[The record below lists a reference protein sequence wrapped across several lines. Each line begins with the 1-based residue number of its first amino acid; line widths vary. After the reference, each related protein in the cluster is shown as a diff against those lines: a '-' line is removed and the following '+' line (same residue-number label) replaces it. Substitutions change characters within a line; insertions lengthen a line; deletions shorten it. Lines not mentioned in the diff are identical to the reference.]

1 MRKSVALISA
11 ILLIVSVASAQSA
24 QAAKAGLLSAAEVK
38 KVLPSDFFFSG
49 QVAPVQAR
57 NSAGI
62 RFADK
67 KLFLIA
73 MVDTAGYSSNIAEK
87 YQGMLITEAAVS
99 IGGSNLPAGVYGFGT
114 SPDGKFNVM
123 NMAGEQVL
131 TVATET
137 DSAIAHP
144 VPLTMSEDGGKYRLY
159 LGRKHVTISR

>member
-1 MRKSVALISA
+1 MRKAAALIA
-11 ILLIVSVASAQSA
+11 VLLITYFVSAQSA
-24 QAAKAGLLSAAEVK
+24 PVKAGLLSAAEVK
-38 KVLPSDFFFSG
+38 KVLPSDFYFSG

-73 MVDTAGYSSNIAEK
+73 MVDTSGYSSNVAEK
-87 YQGMLITEAAVS
+87 YQGMLITEAAVN
-99 IGGSNLPAGVYGFGT
+99 IAGSNLPAGVYGFGT

-123 NMAGEQVL
+123 NMGGDQVA

-137 DSAIAHP
+137 DNAVAHP
-144 VPLTMSEDGGKYRLY
+144 VPLTMKEDGGKYRLY
-159 LGRKHVTISR
+159 LGRKYVTISR

>member
-73 MVDTAGYSSNIAEK
+73 MVDTSGYSSNVAEK
-87 YQGMLITEAAVS
+87 YQGMLITESAVS
-99 IGGSNLPAGVYGFGT
+99 VGGSKLPAGVYGFGT
-114 SPDGKFNVM
+114 SADGKFNVM

-137 DSAIAHP
+137 DSAVAHP

>member
-1 MRKSVALISA
+1 MRKRVALISA

-24 QAAKAGLLSAAEVK
+24 QAGKAGLLSAVEVK

-73 MVDTAGYSSNIAEK
+73 MVDTSGYSSNIAEK

-114 SPDGKFNVM
+114 SPNGKFNVM

-137 DSAIAHP
+137 DSAVTHP
-144 VPLTMSEDGGKYRLY
+144 VPLTMKEDSGKYRLY
-159 LGRKHVTISR
+159 LGRKHVTISH

>member
-1 MRKSVALISA
+1 MRKSVALA
-11 ILLIVSVASAQSA
+11 ILVLFIISVGPVQSE
-24 QAAKAGLLSAAEVK
+24 AAKAGLLSAAEVK

-73 MVDTAGYSSNIAEK
+73 MVDTSGYSSNIAEK

-131 TVATET
+131 TVATAT
-137 DSAIAHP
+137 DSAVAHP
-144 VPLTMSEDGGKYRLY
+144 VPLTMKEDSGKYRLY
-159 LGRKHVTISR
+159 LGRKHVTISH

>member
-24 QAAKAGLLSAAEVK
+24 QAGKAGLLSALEVK

-73 MVDTAGYSSNIAEK
+73 MVDTSGYSSNIAEK

-99 IGGSNLPAGVYGFGT
+99 IGDSNLPAGVYGFGT

-137 DSAIAHP
+137 DSAVAHP
-144 VPLTMSEDGGKYRLY
+144 VPLTMKEDSGKYRLY
-159 LGRKHVTISR
+159 LGRKHVTISH

>member
-1 MRKSVALISA
+1 MRKRVALITA

-24 QAAKAGLLSAAEVK
+24 QAAKAGLLSAVEVK

-62 RFADK
+62 RFTDK
-67 KLFLIA
+67 KLLLIA
-73 MVDTAGYSSNIAEK
+73 MVDTSGYSSNVAEK
-87 YQGMLITEAAVS
+87 YQGMLITEAVVS

-123 NMAGEQVL
+123 NMAWEQVL

-137 DSAIAHP
+137 DSAVAHP

>member
-24 QAAKAGLLSAAEVK
+24 QAGKAGLLSAVDVK

-73 MVDTAGYSSNIAEK
+73 MVDTSGYSSNIAEK

-137 DSAIAHP
+137 DRAVAHP
-144 VPLTMSEDGGKYRLY
+144 VPLTMKEDSGKYRLY
-159 LGRKHVTISR
+159 LGRKHVTISH

>member
-1 MRKSVALISA
+1 MHKSVALISA

-24 QAAKAGLLSAAEVK
+24 QAAKTGLLSAAEVK

-73 MVDTAGYSSNIAEK
+73 MVDTSGYSSNIAEK

-137 DSAIAHP
+137 DSAVAHP
-144 VPLTMSEDGGKYRLY
+144 VPLTMKEDSGKYRLY
-159 LGRKHVTISR
+159 LGRKHVTISH

>member
-1 MRKSVALISA
+1 MRKAAALIA
-11 ILLIVSVASAQSA
+11 VLLITYFVSAQGA
-24 QAAKAGLLSAAEVK
+24 PVKAGLLSAAEVK

-73 MVDTAGYSSNIAEK
+73 MVDTSGYSSNVAEK
-87 YQGMLITEAAVS
+87 YQGMLITEAGAS
-99 IGGSNLPAGVYGFGT
+99 IDGSNLPAGVYGFGT

-123 NMAGEQVL
+123 NMGGDQVA

-137 DSAIAHP
+137 DNAVAHP
-144 VPLTMSEDGGKYRLY
+144 VPLTMKEDGGKYRLY
-159 LGRKHVTISR
+159 LGRKYVTISR

>member
-1 MRKSVALISA
+1 MGGLMRKAAALIA
-11 ILLIVSVASAQSA
+11 VLLITYCVSAQGA
-24 QAAKAGLLSAAEVK
+24 PAKAGLLSAAEVK

-73 MVDTAGYSSNIAEK
+73 MVDTSGYSSNVAEK

-99 IGGSNLPAGVYGFGT
+99 IGGSDLPAGVYGFGT

-137 DSAIAHP
+137 AARSLI
-144 VPLTMSEDGGKYRLY
+144 RC
-159 LGRKHVTISR
+159 R

>member
-1 MRKSVALISA
+1 MRKSVVLISA

-24 QAAKAGLLSAAEVK
+24 PAGKAGLLSAAEVK

-73 MVDTAGYSSNIAEK
+73 MVDTSGYSSNIAEK

-99 IGGSNLPAGVYGFGT
+99 IGGSTLPAGVYGFGT
-114 SPDGKFNVM
+114 SPNGKFNVM

-137 DSAIAHP
+137 AARSLI
-144 VPLTMSEDGGKYRLY
+144 RC
-159 LGRKHVTISR
+159 R

>member
-1 MRKSVALISA
+1 MRKAAALIA
-11 ILLIVSVASAQSA
+11 VLLITYFVSAQSA
-24 QAAKAGLLSAAEVK
+24 PAKAGLLSAAEVK

-73 MVDTAGYSSNIAEK
+73 MVDTSGYSSNIAEK
-87 YQGMLITEAAVS
+87 YQGMLITEVAVS

-137 DSAIAHP
+137 DSAVAHP

-159 LGRKHVTISR
+159 LGRKHVTISH

>member
-11 ILLIVSVASAQSA
+11 ILLIVSAASAQSA
-24 QAAKAGLLSAAEVK
+24 QAGKAGLLSAVEVK

-73 MVDTAGYSSNIAEK
+73 MVDTSGYSSNIAEK

-114 SPDGKFNVM
+114 SPNGKFNVM

-137 DSAIAHP
+137 DSAVVHP
-144 VPLTMSEDGGKYRLY
+144 VPLTMKEDSGKYRLY
-159 LGRKHVTISR
+159 LGRKHVTISH

>member
-11 ILLIVSVASAQSA
+11 ILLVVSVASAQSA
-24 QAAKAGLLSAAEVK
+24 QAGKAGLLSAVEVK

-73 MVDTAGYSSNIAEK
+73 MVDTSGYSSNIAEK

-137 DSAIAHP
+137 DSAVVHP
-144 VPLTMSEDGGKYRLY
+144 VPLTMKEDSGKYRLY
-159 LGRKHVTISR
+159 LGRKHVTISH

>member
-1 MRKSVALISA
+1 MRKSVVLISA

-73 MVDTAGYSSNIAEK
+73 MVDTSGYSSNIAEK

-131 TVATET
+131 TVGTET
-137 DSAIAHP
+137 DSAVAHP

>member
-24 QAAKAGLLSAAEVK
+24 QAAKAGLLSAVEVK

-73 MVDTAGYSSNIAEK
+73 MVDTSGYSSNIAEK

-137 DSAIAHP
+137 DGAVAHP
-144 VPLTMSEDGGKYRLY
+144 VPLTMKEDSGKYRLY

>member
-1 MRKSVALISA
+1 MSND
-11 ILLIVSVASAQSA
+11 
-24 QAAKAGLLSAAEVK
+24 KAGTTRSSNCSSVGRTEEELKQAGIAYKKGVFPFSANGRARALAYTEGQV
-38 KVLPSDFFFSG
+38 KVL
-49 QVAPVQAR
+49 AR
-57 NSAGI
+57 ADTDRVVGVHIIGPRAG
-62 RFADK
+62 D
-67 KLFLIA
+67 LIA
-73 MVDTAGYSSNIAEK
+73 
-87 YQGMLITEAAVS
+87 EAAVS

-137 DSAIAHP
+137 DSAVAHP

>member
-1 MRKSVALISA
+1 MRKSVVLISA

-24 QAAKAGLLSAAEVK
+24 QAGKAGLLSPVEVK

-73 MVDTAGYSSNIAEK
+73 MVDTSGYSSNIAEK

-137 DSAIAHP
+137 DSAVAHP

-159 LGRKHVTISR
+159 LGRKHVTISL